1 MKKVLI
7 LLAVVVLFAGS
18 AMASVTA
25 SMSTGLPPVLST
37 TDDQIVRTFPQKS
50 LDFANQVTAE
60 FTSSMYW
67 GYLVVDTGMGILGIY
82 STPVNDDDGDLN
94 TNAFN
99 DALDNMTSISYALPV
114 EGMNVGLAVSFANF
128 SEENKNLD
136 PTETEDAMSPTYNNE
151 IYLGVIAGASLD
163 IGVPLDVALNVNM
176 WNEKN
181 DNITNYDS
189 NPSTDNDIAQ
199 QVIEDNTQL
208 LIGLNAR
215 AMVSELIASLA
226 IDYTM
231 SSSVSSDIQNPASGD
246 ATVDEDTTTAD
257 SKLEITAL
265 IGKEVKATDSLT
277 VNAGI
282 GLNVVMDG
290 EYTDLYTDNV
300 DDTNNDNN
308 NYADLATDLWVNVPL
323 YVAVE
328 GKLTENWTIRGGM
341 EVAILNLHNNT
352 EIDEADWDDAEVTDE
367 DVDNQTSTT
376 QGVTGYAV
384 GVTGV
389 FGDLTLDLKVEPM
402 LILDGPNFISGQT
415 NNWSSQVALSYNF

>member
-1 MKKVLI
+1 
-7 LLAVVVLFAGS
+7 
-18 AMASVTA
+18 
-25 SMSTGLPPVLST
+25 
-37 TDDQIVRTFPQKS
+37 
-50 LDFANQVTAE
+50 
-60 FTSSMYW
+60 
-67 GYLVVDTGMGILGIY
+67 
-82 STPVNDDDGDLN
+82 
-94 TNAFN
+94 
-99 DALDNMTSISYALPV
+99 
-114 EGMNVGLAVSFANF
+114 
-128 SEENKNLD
+128 
-136 PTETEDAMSPTYNNE
+136 
-151 IYLGVIAGASLD
+151 
-163 IGVPLDVALNVNM
+163 
-176 WNEKN
+176 
-181 DNITNYDS
+181 
-189 NPSTDNDIAQ
+189 
-199 QVIEDNTQL
+199 
-208 LIGLNAR
+208 
-215 AMVSELIASLA
+215 MVSELIASLA